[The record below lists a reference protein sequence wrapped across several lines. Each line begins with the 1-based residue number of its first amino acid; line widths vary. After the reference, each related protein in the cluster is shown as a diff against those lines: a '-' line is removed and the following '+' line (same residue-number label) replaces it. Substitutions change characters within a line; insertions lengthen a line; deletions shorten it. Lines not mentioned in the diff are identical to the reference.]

1 MEEQSKLC
9 LETCVCVC
17 VAWHTCLLCCMCSLL
32 LGTQF
37 WTEAFSLR
45 YSARKLH
52 VRDRAKPEPLSSTN
66 IWGKGKITTR
76 TCSAASVSVTNA
88 VGKVGKVQVA
98 DIDCVDASCCIIL
111 MKNNSITPKLR
122 SLEFVWPMGL
132 IQLVQANQTAYLSLS
147 LLSSLS

>member
-1 MEEQSKLC
+1 M
-9 LETCVCVC
+9 CVCV
-17 VAWHTCLLCCMCSLL
+17 L
-32 LGTQF
+32 LGTRVCYAVCVRYCLEHNSGPKHSPF
-37 WTEAFSLR
+37 R

-66 IWGKGKITTR
+66 ICGKGKTTTR

>member
-1 MEEQSKLC
+1 MY
-9 LETCVCVC
+9 V
-17 VAWHTCLLCCMCSLL
+17 L
-32 LGTQF
+32 LGTRVCYAVFVPYCLEHNSGPKHSPLGILQENCMSE
-37 WTEAFSLR
+37 TGPSLNHFPQQIF
-45 YSARKLH
+45 K
-52 VRDRAKPEPLSSTN
+52 E
-66 IWGKGKITTR
+66 KGKITTR

-88 VGKVGKVQVA
+88 VGKVGKVQVV

>member
-1 MEEQSKLC
+1 M
-9 LETCVCVC
+9 C
-17 VAWHTCLLCCMCSLL
+17 VAWHTCLLCCMCPLL

-45 YSARKLH
+45 YSARNCMSETGPSLNH
-52 VRDRAKPEPLSSTN
+52 LPQQILEE
-66 IWGKGKITTR
+66 KGKITTR
-76 TCSAASVSVTNA
+76 TCSAASVSVT
-88 VGKVGKVQVA
+88 KVV
-98 DIDCVDASCCIIL
+98 DTDCVDASCCIIL

-132 IQLVQANQTAYLSLS
+132 IQLVQANPNAYLSLS